1 MCPSEHNTMCPSEQK
16 KCRTKQCMQLI
27 VNKCCCFTCWAIG
40 IYWSS
45 FFLSMHSI
53 RIFSN
58 FTNIKSSV
66 GNLAGVDSGSVALLL
81 VKLAATFDIVRQVSW
96 AAIKKGYFFMLAKK
110 SFLQWQFF
118 IL

>member
-1 MCPSEHNTMCPSEQK
+1 MGM
-16 KCRTKQCMQLI
+16 
-27 VNKCCCFTCWAIG
+27 
-40 IYWSS
+40 YWSS

-96 AAIKKGYFFMLAKK
+96 AAIKKGYFLFRQKNTFRNGNFSYCESHKDLKTWMDYVEENVK
-110 SFLQWQFF
+110 
-118 IL
+118 I

>member
-1 MCPSEHNTMCPSEQK
+1 
-16 KCRTKQCMQLI
+16 
-27 VNKCCCFTCWAIG
+27 
-40 IYWSS
+40 
-45 FFLSMHSI
+45 MHSI

-96 AAIKKGYFFMLAKK
+96 AAIKKGFFLCWQKILFAMAIFNIVKV
-110 SFLQWQFF
+110 LQ
-118 IL
+118 I

>member
-1 MCPSEHNTMCPSEQK
+1 MGM
-16 KCRTKQCMQLI
+16 
-27 VNKCCCFTCWAIG
+27 
-40 IYWSS
+40 YWSS

-96 AAIKKGYFFMLAKK
+96 AAIKKGHFFMLAKE
-110 SFLQWQFF
+110 
-118 IL
+118 ILSAMAIFHIVKVISILKTWMNYVEDPARSCENLKFPLILSLMTC

>member
-1 MCPSEHNTMCPSEQK
+1 M
-16 KCRTKQCMQLI
+16 
-27 VNKCCCFTCWAIG
+27 
-40 IYWSS
+40 YWSS

-66 GNLAGVDSGSVALLL
+66 GNLAGVDSGNAALLL

-96 AAIKKGYFFMLAKK
+96 ATIKRIFFYAGKKNHFAIAIFYIVKVIRIKKNVDGLC
-110 SFLQWQFF
+110 
-118 IL
+118 